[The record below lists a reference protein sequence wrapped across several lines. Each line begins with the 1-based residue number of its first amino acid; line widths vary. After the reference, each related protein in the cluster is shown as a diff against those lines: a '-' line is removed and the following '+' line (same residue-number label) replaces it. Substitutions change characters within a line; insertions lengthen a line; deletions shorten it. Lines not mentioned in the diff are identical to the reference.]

1 MQVVG
6 QLQAGG
12 RALQSVDEV
21 PEGQVVLQNGCEATQ
36 VAECQAA
43 GKVCFN
49 KACVQVW
56 VSPKLRHVQ
65 S

>member
-6 QLQAGG
+6 QLQTHG

-49 KACVQVW
+49 KACVQVRP
-56 VSPKLRHVQ
+56 SPKSICTQ